1 MNLFSQILNQ
11 AKLGTPW
18 QFSGG
23 TSFGSINT
31 QDFQSKLP
39 TIQKNVQAEQNL
51 QNQWFSEKEVK
62 FLKLQ
67 KDKWVDM
74 NQAMAFVEQKRK
86 EEAQKV
92 EAQKGVLWSDAN
104 REWFMQNALGVWA
117 DFLGWVASEV
127 PKVIGE
133 TTSFLSKAGQ
143 YTPTNL
149 LATWVKAGFSD
160 KTFWQLMDEQSQR
173 ANVFAESGQKSK
185 EDIQKLWVFDPN
197 TTSAK
202 LWETVTDIGSAFVWP
217 NKVWV
222 IRKLWKLATP
232 AKIAMEWGLAWAKFD
247 IASQWKVTPESVLLW
262 AWWNLWI
269 AWAFKWGQKIAKVF
283 TPKTA
288 EEKILESVWGKTVK
302 WIVQWKT
309 VKIQEPKEGI
319 ITRVSTP
326 FRTKDSKVLTWRA
339 LTPSYAWKT
348 PKQMLKWI
356 GEMTDNVKSFYEQ
369 VRTWKMKGNVN
380 TLEDS
385 ANSVISNLDEIG
397 ANIGN
402 SVKWAK
408 WSTSISM
415 WTRSE
420 MSKALRNK
428 IEKRAWAYSALQ
440 NFYKDTSKWLNL
452 NDAFKAKRVYQT
464 EIGKLIRSW
473 DAGTDSYSALVKW
486 VQELSDNIDTIV
498 EKSIW
503 TKQFIE
509 WKKQYKLL
517 KSIAS
522 DISKSA
528 VVEGRRAPQTFVEQL
543 GMLESIVE
551 WVTNPLSTAKSVLAK
566 EIGELNTRGWAW
578 KELIKNYDKEA
589 IQKAKKIIP
598 KKIPV
603 WR

>member
-1 MNLFSQILNQ
+1 MNLFDQIINQ
-11 AKLGTPW
+11 SKLGTTW

-23 TSFGSINT
+23 TSFWSINT
-31 QDFQSKLP
+31 QDFQSKAP
-39 TIQKNVQAEQNL
+39 VIQKSIQAETNMK
-51 QNQWFSEKEVK
+51 NQWFSDKEIK

-67 KDKWVDM
+67 KEKWADSKM
-74 NQAMAFVEQKRK
+74 AMDFIMQKRQENK
-86 EEAQKV
+86 
-92 EAQKGVLWSDAN
+92 WFSSDAN
-104 REWFMQNALGVWA
+104 RQGFLENAAWVGADLIWWA
-117 DFLGWVASEV
+117 VSQV
-127 PKVIGE
+127 PKALWE
-133 TTSFLSKAGQ
+133 TASFLSKAGQ
-143 YTPTNL
+143 YNPFNL
-149 LATWVKAGFSD
+149 VGTAIWAAFNPNETYWSLRDKQKAEAENFATLWKKWKELV
-160 KTFWQLMDEQSQR
+160 QSTWLY
-173 ANVFAESGQKSK
+173 
-185 EDIQKLWVFDPN
+185 DTN

-202 LWETVTDIGSAFVWP
+202 VGETVTDIASAFVWP
-217 NKVWV
+217 NKVW
-222 IRKLWKLATP
+222 IIGKLWKFAKPT
-232 AKIAMEWGLAWAKFD
+232 KIAMEWWLAGAKYD
-247 IASQWKVTPESVLLW
+247 VATKWEITPEGVWYW
-262 AWWNLWI
+262 ALWNLWM
-269 AWAFKWGQKIAKVF
+269 AGAFRWGQKIAWAF

-288 EEKILESVWGKTVK
+288 EEKILESVWWKTVK

-309 VKIQEPKEGI
+309 VKIQEPKEWI
-319 ITRVSTP
+319 ITKVSTP
-326 FRTKDSKVLTWRA
+326 FRTKDSKILTWRA

-356 GEMTDNVKSFYEQ
+356 WEMTDNVKSFYEQ

-408 WSTSISM
+408 WSISISM

-428 IEKRAWAYSALQ
+428 IEKRAWAYSSLQ

-464 EIGKLIRSW
+464 EIGKLIRSG
-473 DAGTDSYSALVKW
+473 DAGTDSYQSLVKW
-486 VQELSDNIDTIV
+486 VQELSDNIDSIV

-517 KSIAS
+517 KSIAA

-528 VVEGRRAPQTFVEQL
+528 VVEWRRSPQTFVEQL
-543 GMLESIVE
+543 WMLESIVE

-598 KKIPV
+598 KKIKI
-603 WR
+603 WQ

>member
-1 MNLFSQILNQ
+1 MNLFDQIINQ
-11 AKLGTPW
+11 SKLGTSW

-23 TSFGSINT
+23 TSFWSINT
-31 QDFQSKLP
+31 QDFQSKAP
-39 TIQKNVQAEQNL
+39 VIQKSIQAETNMK
-51 QNQWFSEKEVK
+51 NQWFSDKEIK

-67 KDKWVDM
+67 KEKWADSKM
-74 NQAMAFVEQKRK
+74 AMDFIMQKRQENK
-86 EEAQKV
+86 WFA
-92 EAQKGVLWSDAN
+92 SDAN
-104 REWFMQNALGVWA
+104 RQWFLENAAWVGADLIWWA
-117 DFLGWVASEV
+117 VSEV
-127 PKVIGE
+127 PKVLWE
-133 TTSFLSKAGQ
+133 TASFLSKAGQ
-143 YTPTNL
+143 YNPFNLVGTAIWAAFNPNETYWSLRDKQKAEAENLSTVWQKWKELVQSTWLYDPT
-149 LATWVKAGFSD
+149 
-160 KTFWQLMDEQSQR
+160 
-173 ANVFAESGQKSK
+173 
-185 EDIQKLWVFDPN
+185 

-202 LWETVTDIGSAFVWP
+202 VGETVTDIASAFVWP
-217 NKVWV
+217 NKVW
-222 IRKLWKLATP
+222 IIGKLWKLAKP
-232 AKIAMEWGLAWAKFD
+232 AKIAMEWWLAGAKYD
-247 IASQWKVTPESVLLW
+247 IASKWEITPEGVWYWSL
-262 AWWNLWI
+262 WNLWM
-269 AWAFKWGQKIAKVF
+269 AWAFRWGQKIAWVF
-283 TPKTA
+283 TPKSA
-288 EEKILESVWGKTVK
+288 EEKILESVWWKTVK
-302 WIVQWKT
+302 WIVQGKT

-319 ITRVSTP
+319 ITKVSTP
-326 FRTKDSKVLTWRA
+326 FRTKDSKILTWRA

-356 GEMTDNVKSFYEQ
+356 GEMTDNVKNFYEQ

-428 IEKRAWAYSALQ
+428 IEKRAWAYQPLQ

-473 DAGTDSYSALVKW
+473 DAGTDSYQSLVKW
-486 VQELSDNIDTIV
+486 VQELSDNIDSIV

-517 KSIAS
+517 KSIAA

-528 VVEGRRAPQTFVEQL
+528 VVEWRRSPQTFVEQL
-543 GMLESIVE
+543 WMLESIVE

-566 EIGELNTRGWAW
+566 EIGELNTRGGAW

-598 KKIPV
+598 KKIKI
-603 WR
+603 WQ

>member
-1 MNLFSQILNQ
+1 
-11 AKLGTPW
+11 
-18 QFSGG
+18 
-23 TSFGSINT
+23 
-31 QDFQSKLP
+31 
-39 TIQKNVQAEQNL
+39 
-51 QNQWFSEKEVK
+51 
-62 FLKLQ
+62 
-67 KDKWVDM
+67 
-74 NQAMAFVEQKRK
+74 
-86 EEAQKV
+86 
-92 EAQKGVLWSDAN
+92 
-104 REWFMQNALGVWA
+104 
-117 DFLGWVASEV
+117 
-127 PKVIGE
+127 
-133 TTSFLSKAGQ
+133 
-143 YTPTNL
+143 
-149 LATWVKAGFSD
+149 
-160 KTFWQLMDEQSQR
+160 
-173 ANVFAESGQKSK
+173 
-185 EDIQKLWVFDPN
+185 
-197 TTSAK
+197 
-202 LWETVTDIGSAFVWP
+202 
-217 NKVWV
+217 
-222 IRKLWKLATP
+222 
-232 AKIAMEWGLAWAKFD
+232 
-247 IASQWKVTPESVLLW
+247 
-262 AWWNLWI
+262 
-269 AWAFKWGQKIAKVF
+269 
-283 TPKTA
+283 
-288 EEKILESVWGKTVK
+288 
-302 WIVQWKT
+302 
-309 VKIQEPKEGI
+309 
-319 ITRVSTP
+319 
-326 FRTKDSKVLTWRA
+326 
-339 LTPSYAWKT
+339 
-348 PKQMLKWI
+348 
-356 GEMTDNVKSFYEQ
+356 
-369 VRTWKMKGNVN
+369 MKGNVN